1 MSAEAHLAP
10 KTQPLTFVNT
20 SWDQYKDAA
29 EAAAA
34 RGDFVTAESFW
45 TQLLAAADAAGHHD
59 ARFALGLDSLGKV
72 YAAQKRFPQA
82 EAAYAKGIQ
91 VKEALFGRN
100 SIEVPKTCNFLAAL
114 CYEQN
119 KFERPNCLE
128 IEHFPSIKLCLEL
141 SIQP

>member
-1 MSAEAHLAP
+1 MRAEGTPRA
-10 KTQPLTFVNT
+10 KNRPLTFVNT

-34 RGDFVTAESFW
+34 RGDFATAESLW

-91 VKEALFGRN
+91 VKEALFGRT
-100 SIEVPKTCNFLAAL
+100 SIEVAKTCNFLAAL

-119 KFERPNCLE
+119 KFDKTEALGRRG
-128 IEHFPSIKLCLEL
+128 
-141 SIQP
+141 